1 MGGPTKAIVAAVV
14 LAIAASTAYS
24 LFAAKQKKDQQHA
37 VATALGDT
45 TVQLRKALSTAPSA
59 EVVSRIDNNLKAAK
73 APRDPQLADAAEHYI
88 LGAREIA
95 KRRSDAERLT
105 REAAMSRRALTMH
118 MKAASNRD
126 SYWIRVASDLKK
138 RAERDHFEL
147 ETSLKALSY
156 LLDSLPEAEKRLAE
170 HVDASLLLEEKER
183 RIARQRAAD
192 AQMLASQELEKV
204 RQLAMPR

>member
-24 LFAAKQKKDQQHA
+24 LVAAKQKKDQQHA

-126 SYWIRVASDLKK
+126 AYWIRVASDLKK
-138 RAERDHFEL
+138 RAERDHFDL

-156 LLDSLPEAEKRLAE
+156 LLDSLPEAEKRLAD
-170 HVDASLLLEEKER
+170 HVDAALLLEEKELR
-183 RIARQRAAD
+183 MARQRAAE
-192 AQMLASQELEKV
+192 AQKLASQELEKV

>member
-1 MGGPTKAIVAAVV
+1 MGGPTKAIVAAVA

-24 LFAAKQKKDQQHA
+24 LVAAKQKKDQQHA

-126 SYWIRVASDLKK
+126 AYWIRVASDLKK
-138 RAERDHFEL
+138 RAERDHFDL

-156 LLDSLPEAEKRLAE
+156 LLDSLPEAEKRLAD
-170 HVDASLLLEEKER
+170 HVDASLLLEEKELR
-183 RIARQRAAD
+183 MARHRAAE
-192 AQMLASQELEKV
+192 AQKLASQELEKV

>member
-1 MGGPTKAIVAAVV
+1 MGGPTKAIVAAVA

-24 LFAAKQKKDQQHA
+24 LVAAKQKKDQRHA

-126 SYWIRVASDLKK
+126 AYWIRVASDLKK
-138 RAERDHFEL
+138 RAERDHFDL

-156 LLDSLPEAEKRLAE
+156 LLDSLPEAEKRLAD

-183 RIARQRAAD
+183 RMARQRAAE
-192 AQMLASQELEKV
+192 AQKLASQELEKV

>member
-192 AQMLASQELEKV
+192 AQTLASQELEKV

>member
-1 MGGPTKAIVAAVV
+1 MGGPTKAIVAAVA
-14 LAIAASTAYS
+14 LAIAASTGYS
-24 LFAAKQKKDQQHA
+24 LIASKQKKDQQHA

-45 TVQLRKALSTAPSA
+45 TVQLRKALSGTPSA
-59 EVVSRIDNNLKAAK
+59 DVVSRINTNLQAAK
-73 APRDPQLADAAEHYI
+73 APRDPMLADAAEHYI

-95 KRRSDAERLT
+95 KRRSDVERLT
-105 REAAMSRRALTMH
+105 REAALSRRSLAMH

-126 SYWIRVASDLKK
+126 AYWIRVASDLKK

-147 ETSLKALSY
+147 EISLKALSF
-156 LLDSLPEAEKRLAE
+156 LLDSLPEAEKRLAD

-183 RIARQRAAD
+183 RMARQRAED
-192 AQMLASQELEKV
+192 AAKLASQELEKV

>member
-37 VATALGDT
+37 VATTLGDT

-192 AQMLASQELEKV
+192 AQTLASQELEKV

>member
-1 MGGPTKAIVAAVV
+1 MGGPTKAIVAAVA

-126 SYWIRVASDLKK
+126 AYWIRVASDLKK
-138 RAERDHFEL
+138 RAERDHFDL

-156 LLDSLPEAEKRLAE
+156 LLDSLPEAEKRLAD
-170 HVDASLLLEEKER
+170 HVDASLLLEEKELR
-183 RIARQRAAD
+183 MARHRAAE
-192 AQMLASQELEKV
+192 AQKLASQELEKV